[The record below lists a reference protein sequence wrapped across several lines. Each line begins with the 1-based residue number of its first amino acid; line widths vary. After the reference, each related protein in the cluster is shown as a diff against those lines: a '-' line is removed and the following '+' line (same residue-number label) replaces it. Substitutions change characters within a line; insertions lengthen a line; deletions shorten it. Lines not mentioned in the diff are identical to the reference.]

1 MFHVKHHKQTSK
13 NQSCSDVLVSSYQ
26 ISYSSLDHILL
37 AYEDYHGAKESIL
50 RNRKDFWLH
59 FVKLPSFVCAGSVSR
74 ETFGNIVLL
83 CWHRIRFRSEKI
95 PLTDLPDS
103 VKRHAVV
110 ADEWVSTQMR
120 ICNSYWTDSITTT
133 LQWLFPKIKEHSN
146 VSRGTLR

>member
-13 NQSCSDVLVSSYQ
+13 NQSCSDVLISSYQ

-37 AYEDYHGAKESIL
+37 AYEDSHGAKESIL

-59 FVKLPSFVCAGSVSR
+59 FIKLPSFVVQVLFHVKHSGTSFFYAGIGWDFV
-74 ETFGNIVLL
+74 VK
-83 CWHRIRFRSEKI
+83 KI
-95 PLTDLPDS
+95 PLTDVPDS
-103 VKRHAVV
+103 AKRHAVV
-110 ADEWVSTQMR
+110 AIEWVSTQTR
-120 ICNSYWTDSITTT
+120 ICISYWTDSITTT